1 MAKSLQL
8 KHAIQAYLVINWCL
22 FSTAYA
28 AESPFVIG
36 LEAVP
41 AKAFLY
47 VLALSIVGGAAGTLT
62 KLSRPDIIV
71 RNLPLEI
78 TKDIFA
84 SIVAGLIAFFFTSWL
99 DDVSFWLQSAIIT
112 IFGYGGSKVLDVMLM
127 DGALPGLREF
137 MQRVL
142 NIKPKDGP
150 TP

>member
-8 KHAIQAYLVINWCL
+8 TNAIRAYLIINWCL

-36 LEAVP
+36 IEAIP

-62 KLSRPDIIV
+62 KLSRPDTIV

-84 SIVAGLIAFFFTSWL
+84 SIVAGLLAFFTTSWF
-99 DDVSFWLQSAIIT
+99 DSVSFWLQSAIIT
-112 IFGYGGSKVLDVMLM
+112 VFGYGGSKVLDVALM
-127 DGALPGLREF
+127 DGAIPGLREF